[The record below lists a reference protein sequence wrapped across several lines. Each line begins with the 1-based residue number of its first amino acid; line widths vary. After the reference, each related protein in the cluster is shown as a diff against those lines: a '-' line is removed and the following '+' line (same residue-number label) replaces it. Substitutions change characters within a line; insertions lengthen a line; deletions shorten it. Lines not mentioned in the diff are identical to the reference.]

1 MYPTVSLLEKTSGR
15 QPLAVFAHAH
25 EERND
30 G

>member
-1 MYPTVSLLEKTSGR
+1 MYPTVSSLEKKSGR
-15 QPLAVFAHAH
+15 QPLAVFARGH